1 MVYEIIGGA
10 ICIIVGFLGGC
21 AIMKEAYQ
29 NSKVGKL
36 RIDDS
41 TGESYLFLE
50 LSVPIEYVL
59 QQKEVVLDV
68 DLTPLRDNN
77 MG

>member
-1 MVYEIIGGA
+1 MIYEIIGGA

-21 AIMKEAYQ
+21 AIKKEAYH

-59 QQKEVVLDV
+59 QQKEVILDV